1 MEDFLETM
9 GGIFLIVLLSAIVFT
24 VIFCSVNATT
34 KDTCVS
40 NGYSK
45 YVDGLGE
52 TNCLKFNDGIISGIG
67 LLDSDKGTVTALGIS
82 E

>member
-1 MEDFLETM
+1 MEDFLEIT
-9 GGIFLIVLLSAIVFT
+9 GVIFLIILFVAVFT
-24 VIFCSVNATT
+24 VPVLIAVNAGTNSQ
-34 KDTCVS
+34 CVS

-45 YVDGLGE
+45 YTEKLGE
-52 TNCLKFNDGIISGIG
+52 TYCLKFNDGIISGIG